1 MSDLEFAKP
10 EYIHLIWLVAVIA
23 VGLVVLENVYGNSLG
38 RFLSKEMQHR
48 LARTNSFAARILGII
63 FFSCALVCFVVALMR
78 PQYGFTEKKLPH
90 VGAQIMICLDVSKSM
105 LAEDATPNRLDRA
118 KSELEVLLNYLRED
132 QVGLIAFAGKSTVLS
147 PMTTDFGYLKMLLR
161 EATPTSVGRGG
172 TMLEEP
178 IRRAMNGFSD
188 ASDMSRVIIL
198 ITDGEDNGS
207 KPIDAAKLAAE
218 RGIKIITIGFGD
230 ERGTRIQITD
240 PNTQLADYVRDQSGK
255 PVESRLD
262 VSTLTKIANETDGAY
277 IPAGVGSLD
286 FESIHADHIE
296 PLMRAQSE
304 TKRIVKNEAFQW
316 PLIGGVILISLSI
329 VTSNSLTFS
338 RQGFPAWLEEKAN
351 DANVT
356 PFGGHRS
363 SSSSGKPTIS
373 AGKTNSSSTI
383 ASLIGLVGFFAS
395 TLLSSN
401 CLGKQVMPPRPRF
414 ISTPQSSVPTDQATI
429 DRQANAPRMGKGES
443 EGAIG
448 SEISSS
454 RSAEKAIPSSP
465 INCYNQALPILSSD
479 SAYAETLL
487 EEARRNANKDGE
499 LRFRS
504 AYNLGWVKIYQA
516 QAVLKAKPEDAL
528 QHFEAAAS
536 WFREAI
542 RIRPR
547 NDDSRHNL
555 EIVMR
560 RITELA
566 DALRKQEESDFAESL
581 DQLMQRQSQILDETR
596 QLLERVSRAGNTIM
610 RDTKVQ
616 DDIKKSFRLLSV
628 DQRLLNSDLQDL
640 TFKALEEVD
649 AFQKEQASKTSTASQ
664 PNSSAV
670 GNPNRAMQLS
680 PEEQQKQIRVAQLS
694 RAVLYTERAAQRLG
708 QARSQMRFRNGE
720 RAARRAALGL
730 DELNRARDQLREPAE
745 VIRMIMAEM
754 RLLQQQTNAFQAG
767 KNIFAA
773 FLGKQ
778 AENPRWLD
786 LEYLKQFQQSQ
797 LERTEEL
804 ASVLESVLPNET
816 NDTSA
821 ESVGKNAGTNSTASN
836 NSNQIKLIGEAAR
849 YVKDA
854 VTDFAAAKSFLDAS
868 KLRSTIESQMGG
880 TKNLA
885 EAYER
890 FADLKGLIEL
900 THGDQTQLTIDI
912 DRAKNLTNELRREVI
927 GRMLMQQN
935 KNVARFNRIVTMVD
949 EDFAAESAVAA
960 EAKQNPVQSNAA
972 GNPAEDQKSPEL
984 QQLEQAKRLL
994 PDIEKR
1000 LQAIAEGLNE
1010 NLEISTESTQQKP
1023 DQESS
1028 KEPQKK
1034 RDSEKNNVNAA
1045 SSENEIAQWDDVVN
1059 ESKLAMEKLNELRRL
1074 FFSIQE
1080 LLRETAQ
1087 RQQALNGET
1096 QKASKRLQAA
1106 MEIVESDGGLDQE
1119 QLAEK
1124 MTSEKSKKLGPL
1136 GSRQSQ
1142 LEFVA
1147 SEIQTTLGE
1156 QTEQA
1161 EKQLANSPTNTNT
1174 DNEEQLKNQKEVAE
1188 KLKRATDLVAEAR
1201 AEMKIA
1207 VREFSSPNKT
1217 TEKMTSSQTIAF
1229 QKLVEALQ
1237 QLTPPNSNQNQNQSN
1252 QSQGQSSSFDTSDDG
1267 GGDQGEDGD
1276 SPMKAIQQGIR
1287 DREAKRRL
1295 QNQLKFRQNRVEK
1308 DW

>member
-10 EYIHLIWLVAVIA
+10 EYLHLIWLVALIA
-23 VGLVVLENVYGNSLG
+23 FGLVALEYVYGNSLG

-63 FFSCALVCFVVALMR
+63 FFSCALVCFVIALMR

-90 VGAQIMICLDVSKSM
+90 VGAQIMVCLDVSKSM

-147 PMTTDFGYLKMLLR
+147 PMTTDFGYLKLLLR

-207 KPIDAAKLAAE
+207 KPLDAAKLAAE
-218 RGIKIITIGFGD
+218 RGVKIITIGFGD

-240 PNTQLADYVRDQSGK
+240 PKTELTDYVRDQLGR

-338 RQGFPAWLEEKAN
+338 RQSFPAWLEEKAN

-363 SSSSGKPTIS
+363 IKSSDKRPIP
-373 AGKTNSSSTI
+373 AGKKNSNSTI
-383 ASLIGLVGFFAS
+383 ASLFGLVLFFAS
-395 TLLSSN
+395 TLLSSS
-401 CLGKQVMPPRPRF
+401 CLGKQVSPPRPRLT
-414 ISTPQSSVPTDQATI
+414 STPQSSAPADQATI

-443 EGAIG
+443 EEGIG

-454 RSAEKAIPSSP
+454 RSAEKAIPSSA
-465 INCYNQALPILSSD
+465 INCYNRALPILNSD

-487 EEARRNANKDGE
+487 EEARRNASKDGE

-516 QAVLKAKPEDAL
+516 QAVLKTKPEDAL
-528 QHFEAAAS
+528 RNFEAAAS

-566 DALRKQEESDFAESL
+566 DSLRKQEESDFAENL

-596 QLLERVSRAGNTIM
+596 QLLERVSQAGNMINP
-610 RDTKVQ
+610 DTDVQ
-616 DDIKKSFRLLSV
+616 DDFKKSFRLLSV

-649 AFQKEQASKTSTASQ
+649 AFQKEQTNKTATAS
-664 PNSSAV
+664 PNNSSAA
-670 GNPNRAMQLS
+670 GSQNPTTQLS
-680 PEEQQKQIRVAQLS
+680 PQEQQKQLRIAQLS
-694 RAVLYTERAAQRLG
+694 RAVLYTERAVQRLG

-745 VIRMIMAEM
+745 VIRRIMAEM
-754 RLLQQQTNAFQAG
+754 RLLNQQTSAFQAG

-778 AENPRWLD
+778 VENPKWLD
-786 LEYLKQFQQSQ
+786 LEYLKQFQQTQ

-804 ASVLESVLPNET
+804 ASVLESVLPN
-816 NDTSA
+816 DTSTKSL
-821 ESVGKNAGTNSTASN
+821 EKNAGAGSTASS
-836 NSNQIKLIGEAAR
+836 NSNQIKRIAEAAN
-849 YVKDA
+849 YVKAA
-854 VTDFAAAKSFLDAS
+854 VSDFVAASSFMDAS
-868 KLRSTIESQMGG
+868 KLPSTMESQTDGI
-880 TKNLA
+880 KNLA

-900 THGDQTQLTIDI
+900 THGDQTQLTKDI
-912 DRAKNLTNELRREVI
+912 DLSKNLTNELRREVI

-935 KNVARFNRIVTMVD
+935 KNIARFNRIITMVE
-949 EDFAAESAVAA
+949 EDFTAESAVANQ
-960 EAKQNPVQSNAA
+960 AKQNPAQSNPA
-972 GNPAEDQKSPEL
+972 GNPAEGQKSPEL

-994 PDIEKR
+994 PDIEER
-1000 LQAIAEGLNE
+1000 LKAIVSGLNK
-1010 NLEISTESTQQKP
+1010 NLEVAAESTKDKSDLDKSEERQKN
-1023 DQESS
+1023 S
-1028 KEPQKK
+1028 KSKK
-1034 RDSEKNNVNAA
+1034 SDIDAA
-1045 SSENEIAQWDDVVN
+1045 SSENENSQWDEVVGD
-1059 ESKLAMEKLNELRRL
+1059 SKLVMEKLNELRRI

-1087 RQQALNGET
+1087 RQQTLNGET
-1096 QKASKRLQAA
+1096 QKASKRFQTAREKIEA
-1106 MEIVESDGGLDQE
+1106 DKGLDQKQMDE
-1119 QLAEK
+1119 RI
-1124 MTSEKSKKLGPL
+1124 TSAKSTELGPL

-1147 SEIQTTLGE
+1147 SEVQTTLGK
-1156 QTEQA
+1156 QAEQA
-1161 EKQLANSPTNTNT
+1161 EKQVATSPTNAST
-1174 DNEEQLKNQKEVAE
+1174 DEEEQLKNQKEIAE
-1188 KLKRATDLVAEAR
+1188 KLKRATDLVAEAK
-1201 AEMKIA
+1201 AKMKIA
-1207 VREFSSPNKT
+1207 ISEFASTNKT
-1217 TEKMTSSQTIAF
+1217 TEQMTDAQTIAF

-1237 QLTPPNSNQNQNQSN
+1237 QLTPPNSNQNQQN
-1252 QSQGQSSSFDTSDDG
+1252 QSQGQSSSDKSDG
-1267 GGDQGEDGD
+1267 GGDDQKEDGD

>member
-10 EYIHLIWLVAVIA
+10 EYIHLIWLIA
-23 VGLVVLENVYGNSLG
+23 LIAFGLVALEYVHGNSLG

-63 FFSCALVCFVVALMR
+63 FFSCGLVCFSIALMR

-240 PNTQLADYVRDQSGK
+240 PKTELTDYVRDQTGK

-262 VSTLTKIANETDGAY
+262 VSTLTKIASETDGAY

-304 TKRIVKNEAFQW
+304 TKQIVKNEAFQW
-316 PLIGGVILISLSI
+316 PLIGGVVLISLSI

-351 DANVT
+351 DASVI
-356 PFGGHRS
+356 PFGEHPS
-363 SSSSGKPTIS
+363 SKSSGKRTIP
-373 AGKTNSSSTI
+373 AGNTKSSTTI
-383 ASLIGLVGFFAS
+383 ASLLGLVVFFAS
-395 TLLSSN
+395 TLSSST
-401 CLGKQVMPPRPRF
+401 CLGKQQIPPRPRF
-414 ISTPQSSVPTDQATI
+414 ISTPQSAVPADQATI
-429 DRQANAPRMGKGES
+429 DRQANSPRMGKGEAD
-443 EGAIG
+443 GVVG

-454 RSAEKAIPSSP
+454 RSAEKAIPSSA
-465 INCYNQALPILSSD
+465 INCYNQALPILNSD
-479 SAYAETLL
+479 SAFAETLL
-487 EEARRNANKDGE
+487 EEARRNADKDGE

-516 QAVLKAKPEDAL
+516 QEVLETKPEDAL
-528 QHFEAAAS
+528 RHFEAAAS

-566 DALRKQEESDFAESL
+566 DSLRKQEESDFAKSL

-596 QLLERVSRAGNTIM
+596 QLLERVSQAGNTVN
-610 RDTKVQ
+610 RDTKIQ

-649 AFQKEQASKTSTASQ
+649 AFQKEQASKTSTTS
-664 PNSSAV
+664 PKNSAAV
-670 GNPNRAMQLS
+670 GNQNGNKQLS
-680 PEEQQKQIRVAQLS
+680 SEEQQKQLRIAQLS
-694 RAVLYTERAAQRLG
+694 RAVLYTERAVQRLG

-754 RLLQQQTNAFQAG
+754 RLLNQQTNAFQAG

-778 AENPRWLD
+778 TENPKWLD
-786 LEYLKQFQQSQ
+786 LKYLQQFQQTQ

-804 ASVLESVLPNET
+804 ALVLESVLPN
-816 NDTSA
+816 DTST
-821 ESVGKNAGTNSTASN
+821 EPVEKSGGTGSTAAD
-836 NSNQIKLIGEAAR
+836 NSNQIKLIGEAAN
-849 YVKDA
+849 YVKA
-854 VTDFAAAKSFLDAS
+854 AEADFVAAKSFMDAS
-868 KLRSTIESQMGG
+868 KLSSTVESQVKGI
-880 TKNLA
+880 KNLA

-900 THGDQTQLTIDI
+900 THSDQTQLTNDI
-912 DRAKNLTNELRREVI
+912 DLAKNLTQELRREVI

-935 KNVARFNRIVTMVD
+935 KNAARFNRIISMVE
-949 EDFAAESAVAA
+949 EDFVAESTVAN
-960 EAKQNPVQSNAA
+960 EAKPNPAPSNPA
-972 GNPAEDQKSPEL
+972 GNPEKVQKSPEL

-994 PDIEKR
+994 PDIEKG
-1000 LQAIAEGLNE
+1000 LQEILRGLNK
-1010 NLEISTESTQQKP
+1010 NLEVATELTEEKP
-1023 DQESS
+1023 IQGKT
-1028 KEPQKK
+1028 KEPQKNG
-1034 RDSEKNNVNAA
+1034 NNVA
-1045 SSENEIAQWDDVVN
+1045 SSENDNSQWDDVVGD
-1059 ESKLAMEKLNELRRL
+1059 SQSVMEKLNELRRI

-1080 LLRETAQ
+1080 LLRETTQ
-1087 RQQALNGET
+1087 RQQTLNGET
-1096 QKASKRLQAA
+1096 QKASKRFQAA
-1106 MEIVESDGGLDQE
+1106 SEKVESEKGLDQK
-1119 QLAEK
+1119 QLDEK
-1124 MTSEKSKKLGPL
+1124 ITSEKSKRLGPL

-1142 LEFVA
+1142 LEFVSA
-1147 SEIQTTLGE
+1147 EIQTTLLK
-1156 QTEQA
+1156 QAEQA
-1161 EKQLANSPTNTNT
+1161 EKQLATSPTNPST
-1174 DNEEQLKNQKEVAE
+1174 DGEKQLKSQKEMAE
-1188 KLKRATDLVAEAR
+1188 KLKRAADLVADAT

-1207 VREFSSPNKT
+1207 VSEFASPNKT
-1217 TEKMTSSQTIAF
+1217 TEQMINAQKNAL
-1229 QKLVEALQ
+1229 QKLAEALQ
-1237 QLTPPNSNQNQNQSN
+1237 QLTPPNSNQNQKQNQNN
-1252 QSQGQSSSFDTSDDG
+1252 QSQGQSSFDMSDG
-1267 GGDQGEDGD
+1267 GADDQKEDGD

-1287 DREAKRRL
+1287 DREAKRRR